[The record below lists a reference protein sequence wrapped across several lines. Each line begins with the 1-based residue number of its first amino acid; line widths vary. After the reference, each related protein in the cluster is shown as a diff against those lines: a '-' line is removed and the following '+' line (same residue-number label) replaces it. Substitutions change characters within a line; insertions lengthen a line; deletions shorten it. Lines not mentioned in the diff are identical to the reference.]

1 MNILVVGLNHKS
13 APVEIREQLAFSPS
27 KVIEALE
34 RFRACFPSSEVVIL
48 STCNRVELYA
58 CSPKASP
65 ELTEETVLDF
75 LAGFHG
81 LEKSALG
88 GFRDNMY
95 VHQNLD
101 AVKHLFFV
109 ASSLD
114 SMVLGESQIV
124 GQVKE
129 AYATACSH
137 GATGKVFNQLF
148 QQALNVAKEVHT
160 HSKIAQGKVSI
171 SSVAAEF
178 AERIFQDFSDK
189 TVFIVGAGEMAELVL
204 KSLVEQGVRTVMV
217 SNRSYDR
224 AVALANEY
232 GGKAVRFDSLAE
244 ELSRA
249 DIVISSTAA
258 PHYVLHP
265 EHIKEAMQR
274 RRGTPMF
281 LIDIAVPRDINP
293 EVGKIENVYLYNIDD
308 LQGVVS
314 QNVEERTKE
323 VEKCRAMVEEEV
335 EAFMAWMEE
344 MKIGPAIARLRH
356 HFHSVGKEE
365 LERLRPKL
373 GNLSEEYWQ
382 EMVYT
387 MERTL
392 NKLLHRPL
400 EVGKEEAKNGGGY
413 RYVETIKKLFGIEH
427 HQDSSKT
434 CPPNP

>member
-1 MNILVVGLNHKS
+1 MNIFVVGLNHKT

-27 KVIEALE
+27 KVTEALE
-34 RFRACFPSSEVVIL
+34 RFRKRFSSNEVAIL

-58 CSPKASP
+58 CSPKTTS
-65 ELTEETVLDF
+65 EFTEEAILDF
-75 LAGFHG
+75 LAEFHG
-81 LEKSALG
+81 LEKAR
-88 GFRDNMY
+88 FRKNMY
-95 VHQNLD
+95 TFQNLE

-129 AYATACSH
+129 AYSTACSQ
-137 GATGKVFNQLF
+137 GATGKVFHQLF
-148 QQALNVAKEVHT
+148 QQAFNVAKEVHT
-160 HSKIAQGKVSI
+160 HSKIAKGKVSI
-171 SSVAAEF
+171 SSVAVEF
-178 AERIFQDFSDK
+178 AEKIFQDFSDK
-189 TVFIVGAGEMAELVL
+189 TVFIIGAGEMAELVL
-204 KSLVEQGVRTVMV
+204 KSLVEHGVRAVMV
-217 SNRSYDR
+217 SNRSYDH
-224 AVALANEY
+224 AVDLANEF
-232 GGKAVRFDSLAE
+232 GGKAVRFDSLAD
-244 ELSRA
+244 ELAKA

-265 EHIKEAMQR
+265 EHIKGAMQR
-274 RRGTPMF
+274 RKGNPMF

-293 EVGKIENVYLYNIDD
+293 EAGKIENVYLFNIDD

-314 QNVEERTKE
+314 QNVEERTRE
-323 VEKCRAMVEEEV
+323 IEKCQGMVEEEV
-335 EAFMAWMEE
+335 EEFMAWMEE
-344 MKIGPAIARLRH
+344 MKIGPAVARLRH
-356 HFHSVGKEE
+356 HFHHIGKEE
-365 LERLRPKL
+365 LDRLRPKL

-382 EMVYT
+382 EVVYT

-413 RYVETIKKLFGIEH
+413 RYVDTIKKLFGIEH

-434 CPPNP
+434 CPPKP

>member
-1 MNILVVGLNHKS
+1 M
-13 APVEIREQLAFSPS
+13 
-27 KVIEALE
+27 
-34 RFRACFPSSEVVIL
+34 
-48 STCNRVELYA
+48 
-58 CSPKASP
+58 
-65 ELTEETVLDF
+65 
-75 LAGFHG
+75 
-81 LEKSALG
+81 
-88 GFRDNMY
+88 
-95 VHQNLD
+95 
-101 AVKHLFFV
+101 

-129 AYATACSH
+129 AYATACSQ
-137 GATGKVFNQLF
+137 GATGKVFHQLF
-148 QQALNVAKEVHT
+148 QQALNAAKEVHT
-160 HSKIAQGKVSI
+160 HSKIAQGRVSI
-171 SSVAAEF
+171 SSVAVEF

-189 TVFIVGAGEMAELVL
+189 TVFIIGAGEMAELVL
-204 KSLVEQGVRTVMV
+204 KSLVEQGVRAVMV

-224 AVALANEY
+224 AVALANEC
-232 GGKAVRFDSLAE
+232 GGKAVRFDSLEE
-244 ELSRA
+244 ELAKA

-265 EHIKEAMQR
+265 EHIKGAMQR
-274 RRGTPMF
+274 RKGTPMF

-314 QNVEERTKE
+314 QNVEERTRE

-335 EAFMAWMEE
+335 EEFMAWMEE
-344 MKIGPAIARLRH
+344 MKIVPAIARLRH
-356 HFHSVGKEE
+356 HFHHVGKEE

-382 EMVYT
+382 EVVYT

-413 RYVETIKKLFGIEH
+413 RYVETIEKLFGIGH
-427 HQDSSKT
+427 HQDSSSE
-434 CPPNP
+434 NR

>member
-13 APVEIREQLAFSPS
+13 ASVEIREQLAFSTS
-27 KVIEALE
+27 KITEALD
-34 RFRACFPSSEVVIL
+34 RFRRCFPSSEVVIL

-58 CSPKASP
+58 CSPKTSS
-65 ELTEETVLDF
+65 EFTEEAIFDF

-81 LEKSALG
+81 IEKAR
-88 GFRDNMY
+88 FRENMY
-95 VHQNLD
+95 VYQDLE
-101 AVKHLFFV
+101 AVNHLFFV

-129 AYATACSH
+129 AYATACSQ
-137 GATGKVFNQLF
+137 GATGKVFHQLF
-148 QQALNVAKEVHT
+148 QQALNAAKEVHT

-171 SSVAAEF
+171 SSVAVEF

-189 TVFIVGAGEMAELVL
+189 TVFIIGAGEMAELVL
-204 KSLVEQGVRTVMV
+204 KSLVEQGVRAVMV

-224 AVALANEY
+224 AVALANEC
-232 GGKAVRFDSLAE
+232 GGKAVRFDSLEE
-244 ELSRA
+244 ELAKA

-265 EHIKEAMQR
+265 EHIKGAMQR

-314 QNVEERTKE
+314 QNVGERTRE

-335 EAFMAWMEE
+335 EEFMAWMEE
-344 MKIGPAIARLRH
+344 MKIVPAIARLRH
-356 HFHSVGKEE
+356 HFHHVGKEE
-365 LERLRPKL
+365 LERLKPKL

-382 EMVYT
+382 EVVYT

-413 RYVETIKKLFGIEH
+413 RYVETIKKLFGIGH
-427 HQDSSKT
+427 HQDSSSE
-434 CPPNP
+434 NR

>member
-1 MNILVVGLNHKS
+1 MNILVVGLNHKT

-27 KVIEALE
+27 KVTEALD
-34 RFRACFPSSEVVIL
+34 RFQKRFPSSEVAIL

-58 CSPKASP
+58 CSPKTSSGF
-65 ELTEETVLDF
+65 TEEAVLDF
-75 LAGFHG
+75 LAECHV
-81 LEKSALG
+81 LEKER
-88 GFRDNMY
+88 FRNYMY
-95 VHQNLD
+95 THWNLE
-101 AVKHLFFV
+101 AVEHLFFV
-109 ASSLD
+109 TSSLD
-114 SMVLGESQIV
+114 SMVLGESQIL

-129 AYATACSH
+129 AYTTACTQ
-137 GATGKVFNQLF
+137 GTTGKVFHQLF

-171 SSVAAEF
+171 SSVAVEF

-189 TVFIVGAGEMAELVL
+189 TVFIIGAGEMAELVL

-224 AVALANEY
+224 AVALAGEF

-244 ELSRA
+244 ELARA

-265 EHIKEAMQR
+265 EHVKAAMQR
-274 RRGTPMF
+274 RKGTPMF
-281 LIDIAVPRDINP
+281 LIDIAVPRDVNP
-293 EVGKIENVYLYNIDD
+293 EVSKIENVYLYNIDD

-335 EAFMAWMEE
+335 EEFMAWIEE
-344 MKIGPAIARLRH
+344 MKIGPAITHLRQ
-356 HFHSVGKEE
+356 HFHHIGKEE

-373 GNLSEEYWQ
+373 GNLNEEYWQ
-382 EMVYT
+382 EVVYT

>member
-13 APVEIREQLAFSPS
+13 ASVEIREQLAFSPS
-27 KVIEALE
+27 RVTEALD
-34 RFRACFPSSEVVIL
+34 RFRRCFPSSEVVIL

-58 CSPKASP
+58 CSPKTSS
-65 ELTEETVLDF
+65 EFTEEAIFDF

-81 LEKSALG
+81 IEKAR
-88 GFRDNMY
+88 FRENMY
-95 VHQNLD
+95 VYQDLE
-101 AVKHLFFV
+101 AVNHLFFV

-129 AYATACSH
+129 AYATACSQ
-137 GATGKVFNQLF
+137 GATGKVFHQLF
-148 QQALNVAKEVHT
+148 QQALNAAKEVHT

-171 SSVAAEF
+171 SSVAVEF
-178 AERIFQDFSDK
+178 AEKIFQDFSDK
-189 TVFIVGAGEMAELVL
+189 TVFIIGAGEMAELVL
-204 KSLVEQGVRTVMV
+204 KSLVEQGVRAVMV

-232 GGKAVRFDSLAE
+232 GGKAVRFDSLEE
-244 ELSRA
+244 ELAKA

-265 EHIKEAMQR
+265 EHIKGAMQR

-314 QNVEERTKE
+314 QNVGERTRE

-335 EAFMAWMEE
+335 EEFMAWMEE
-344 MKIGPAIARLRH
+344 MKIVPAIARLRH
-356 HFHSVGKEE
+356 HFHHVGKEE

-373 GNLSEEYWQ
+373 GNLSEESWQ
-382 EMVYT
+382 EVVYT

-413 RYVETIKKLFGIEH
+413 RYVETIKKLFGIGH
-427 HQDSSKT
+427 HQDSS
-434 CPPNP
+434 PENR